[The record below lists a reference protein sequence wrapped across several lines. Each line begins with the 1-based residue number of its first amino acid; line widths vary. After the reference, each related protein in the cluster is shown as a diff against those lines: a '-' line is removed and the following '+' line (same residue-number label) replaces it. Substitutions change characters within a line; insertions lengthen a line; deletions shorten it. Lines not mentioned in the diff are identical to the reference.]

1 MDINILVDTFFDFN
15 SFLNFD
21 LLMLDLYSVVDLS
34 YFKFLVVDILED
46 IDLLFNDSFVDD
58 VTVDC
63 FMEKLVDRL
72 SHLLLS
78 DGVIRN
84 LLFSDYYFALWY
96 SLLGYMWN
104 ILNNVAVF
112 VRVILDFVNIIWDIN
127 KMVDKLNFLVPDY
140 TLSFNHSLDDSLA
153 RGDFCFIMDRIN
165 GLSND
170 VIVLGVLSV
179 SDWDRLRIVNPTSR
193 WRCLSYHVVHWSM
206 DIGGIL
212 RSIVHQGLA

>member
-21 LLMLDLYSVVDLS
+21 LLMLDWYSVVDLS

-84 LLFSDYYFALWY
+84 LLFSDY
-96 SLLGYMWN
+96 
-104 ILNNVAVF
+104 
-112 VRVILDFVNIIWDIN
+112 
-127 KMVDKLNFLVPDY
+127 
-140 TLSFNHSLDDSLA
+140 
-153 RGDFCFIMDRIN
+153 
-165 GLSND
+165 
-170 VIVLGVLSV
+170 
-179 SDWDRLRIVNPTSR
+179 
-193 WRCLSYHVVHWSM
+193 
-206 DIGGIL
+206 
-212 RSIVHQGLA
+212 